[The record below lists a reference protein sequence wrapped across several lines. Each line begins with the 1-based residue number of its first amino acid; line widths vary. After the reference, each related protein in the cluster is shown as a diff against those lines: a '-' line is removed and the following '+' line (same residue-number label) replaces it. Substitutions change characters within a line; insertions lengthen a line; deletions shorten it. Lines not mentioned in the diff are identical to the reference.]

1 MPVRGHIRRGKTHKV
16 TAVMDLKKWFLAL
29 AAALSGVLA
38 LLLLFRESVAAQG
51 VRDGISLC
59 LASVIPAL
67 FPFFA
72 ASQLLVSLGA
82 AEVLGRAAGPL
93 FRRLFGMGGAGAS
106 AFLLGLIGGYPVG
119 AKTTESLVR
128 QGLLAPEDGALLLTF
143 CNNAGPAFIL
153 GIAGSGVFQSARAG
167 MWLYLIHA
175 AAATAVGLF
184 FCFIRKCIMKPE
196 TSCFVQVSGTSCNS
210 PAAGRRRP
218 SPSPAAAFIGAV
230 QGGVTAMAGVCGFVI
245 FFLVMLRLA
254 ESFLGTLPPMAAG
267 FVELT
272 NGILRLTAD
281 RAGFISAAA
290 LLGWGGLSVHCQTAA
305 VLGGSG
311 VSLRWY
317 LPAKAAQALLSA
329 AMAAAVWRWVL

>member
-1 MPVRGHIRRGKTHKV
+1 
-16 TAVMDLKKWFLAL
+16 MDLKKWLVTL
-29 AAALSGVLA
+29 AAVLSGALA
-38 LLLLFRESVAAQG
+38 LLLLFCESVAAQG
-51 VRDGISLC
+51 VRDGTELC
-59 LASVIPAL
+59 LTSVIPAL

-72 ASQLLVSLGA
+72 VSQLLVSLGA

-93 FRRLFGMGGAGAS
+93 FRRLFGIGGAGAS

-128 QGLLAPEDGALLLTF
+128 QGLLTPEDGVLLLTF

-153 GIAGSGVFQSARAG
+153 GIVGSGVFHSPRAG
-167 MWLYLIHA
+167 VWLYLLHA
-175 AAATAVGLF
+175 ASATAVGLV

-196 TSCFVQVSGTSCNS
+196 TSCFVQVSGTSCNF
-210 PAAGRRRP
+210 PAAGRRKP
-218 SPSPAAAFIGAV
+218 APSPAAAFIGAV
-230 QGGVTAMAGVCGFVI
+230 LGGVTAMAGVCGFVI
-245 FFLVMLRLA
+245 FFLVVLRLA
-254 ESFLGTLPPMAAG
+254 ESFLGMLPPMAAG

-329 AMAAAVWRWVL
+329 AMAAAVWRWAL

>member
-1 MPVRGHIRRGKTHKV
+1 M
-16 TAVMDLKKWFLAL
+16 VMIKR
-29 AAALSGVLA
+29 VLA
-38 LLLLFRESVAAQG
+38 LLGSGALAILLLRQAETAAQA
-51 VRDGISLC
+51 VRDGVQLC
-59 LASVIPAL
+59 LTSVIPAL

-72 ASQLLVSLGA
+72 ASQLRVSLGA

-93 FRRLFGMGGAGAS
+93 FRRLFGIGGAGAS

-128 QGLLAPEDGALLLTF
+128 QGLLTPEDGVLLLTF

-153 GIAGSGVFQSARAG
+153 GIVGSGVFHSPRAG
-167 MWLYLIHA
+167 VWLYLLHA
-175 AAATAVGLF
+175 ASATAVGLV

-196 TSCFVQVSGTSCNS
+196 TSCFVQVSGTSCNFPS
-210 PAAGRRRP
+210 AGRRKP

-230 QGGVTAMAGVCGFVI
+230 RGGVTAMAGVCGFVI
-245 FFLVMLRLA
+245 FFLVVLRLA
-254 ESFLGTLPPMAAG
+254 ESFLGTLPPIAAG

-329 AMAAAVWRWVL
+329 AMAAAVWRWAL

>member
-1 MPVRGHIRRGKTHKV
+1 
-16 TAVMDLKKWFLAL
+16 MDLKKWLVTL
-29 AAALSGVLA
+29 AAVLSGALA

-51 VRDGISLC
+51 VRDGTELC
-59 LASVIPAL
+59 LTSVIPAL

-72 ASQLLVSLGA
+72 VSQLLVSLGA

-93 FRRLFGMGGAGAS
+93 FRRLFGIGGAGAS

-119 AKTTESLVR
+119 AKTTESLVL
-128 QGLLAPEDGALLLTF
+128 QGLLTPEDGVLLLTF

-153 GIAGSGVFQSARAG
+153 GIVGSGVFHSPRAG
-167 MWLYLIHA
+167 VWLYLLHA
-175 AAATAVGLF
+175 ASATAVGLV

-196 TSCFVQVSGTSCNS
+196 TSCFVQVSGTSCNF
-210 PAAGRRRP
+210 PAAGRRKP

-230 QGGVTAMAGVCGFVI
+230 RGGVTAMAGVCGFVI
-245 FFLVMLRLA
+245 FFLVVLRLA
-254 ESFLGTLPPMAAG
+254 ESFLGMLPPMAAG

-290 LLGWGGLSVHCQTAA
+290 MLGWGGLSVHCQTAA

-329 AMAAAVWRWVL
+329 AMAAAVWRWAL

>member
-1 MPVRGHIRRGKTHKV
+1 
-16 TAVMDLKKWFLAL
+16 MDLKKWLVTL
-29 AAALSGVLA
+29 AAVLSGALA
-38 LLLLFRESVAAQG
+38 LLFLFRESVAAQG
-51 VRDGISLC
+51 VRDGIELC
-59 LASVIPAL
+59 LTSVIPAL

-93 FRRLFGMGGAGAS
+93 FRRLFGIGGAGAS

-128 QGLLAPEDGALLLTF
+128 QGLLTPEDGVLLLTF

-153 GIAGSGVFQSARAG
+153 GIVGSGVFHSPRAG
-167 MWLYLIHA
+167 VWLYLLHA
-175 AAATAVGLF
+175 ASATAVGLV

-196 TSCFVQVSGTSCNS
+196 TSCFVQVSGTSCNF
-210 PAAGRRRP
+210 PAAGRRKP

-230 QGGVTAMAGVCGFVI
+230 RGGVTAMAGVCGFVI
-245 FFLVMLRLA
+245 FFLVVLRLA
-254 ESFLGTLPPMAAG
+254 ESFLGMLPPMAAG

-329 AMAAAVWRWVL
+329 ALAAAVWRWVL

>member
-1 MPVRGHIRRGKTHKV
+1 
-16 TAVMDLKKWFLAL
+16 MDLKKWFLAL

-51 VRDGISLC
+51 VRDGISLY

-196 TSCFVQVSGTSCNS
+196 TSCFVPVSGTSCNY
-210 PAAGRRRP
+210 PAAGGRGP

-230 QGGVTAMAGVCGFVI
+230 QGGVTAMAWVCGFVI
-245 FFLVMLRLA
+245 FFLVVLRLA